1 MMDDSRLEEVSK
13 MLRGYAVHKTVWLAT
28 VIAVA
33 TISCLSWASAAV
45 DPDVVGSWFEQSEH
59 CADAMVLR
67 ADVTFTSAYKCE
79 GDDRHWTR
87 GTFSTA
93 AGGVLNVTIEA
104 TTDPTETVGP
114 FEAAYSVDGS
124 RLSITTGEGTFGYD
138 RAASYA
144 NLPSAAVGQWLVT
157 HEWEGGQ
164 WEEETSVE
172 RFTINEYGL
181 MWVDWLSGD
190 DAGGLG
196 FWGLFS
202 ANAANTEMTLISV
215 YTDSSEDD
223 LGPMTMAFSLTDGNN
238 KLEVVDEVRLSRL
251 LDTVD
256 PDLLGTWVMTD
267 QTELT
272 QVGPRAAPD
281 SYFTLVWDDQG
292 GFYNNSVFSGSDWWW
307 KRGDYWHTA
316 DGYFLIITRH

>member
-67 ADVTFTSAYKCE
+67 ADGTFTSAYKCE